1 MAGRGRKAED
11 KVVISNRNDHD
22 YADTMEVCVE
32 ANKRLLDDCSAEDL
46 PVTPSKVHITKKMHP
61 DYKEDISNADIL
73 EAIYSLSKRFDKQEE
88 KLEELTRKMEESSV
102 ISEMKEDMKTH
113 KQKAAEL
120 ELELSDLK
128 KENKEL
134 RSRVGELDR
143 YKRRWNLRIKGL
155 PEKQN
160 ENTREEVIT
169 LLSTI
174 APGVPWEMEEALDM
188 VHRIGRKEGNRT
200 RQIIMQF
207 SKRIYREQIWALSKG
222 SSVCK
227 EAGCHFAEDLN
238 KEDREARQV
247 LWPRIKQARAEGKA
261 ASSSRYTSHHFNI
274 IIQ

>member
-1 MAGRGRKAED
+1 MKA
-11 KVVISNRNDHD
+11 
-22 YADTMEVCVE
+22 
-32 ANKRLLDDCSAEDL
+32 
-46 PVTPSKVHITKKMHP
+46 
-61 DYKEDISNADIL
+61 
-73 EAIYSLSKRFDKQEE
+73 
-88 KLEELTRKMEESSV
+88 
-102 ISEMKEDMKTH
+102 H

-134 RSRVGELDR
+134 SSRVGELDR

-169 LLSTI
+169 LLSKI
-174 APGVPWEMEEALDM
+174 APGVPWEMEEAVDT
-188 VHRIGRKEGNRT
+188 VHRIGRKEGNRS

-207 SKRIYREQIWALSKG
+207 SKRIYRERIWALSKG

-261 ASSSRYTSHHFNI
+261 AYFRGPFAFIEGKHIFP
-274 IIQ
+274 